1 MVYYS
6 SILFPSEEELD
17 SYDLVDTYPFPL
29 FWRKRLFELPL
40 SDITVLYGNNG
51 SGKSTLLSLIGLLLK
66 AERDVP
72 LYDDTTYKLEGRA
85 YHPFHDFAG
94 MMEARRAVDAY
105 GDKLDEPRTRAFLT
119 SDGLFR
125 KIAARREEN
134 RATRIRR
141 DELRKKRGELA
152 RSAYYFDSLD
162 DLDDLRK
169 RNEALRTT
177 ARSYGLRH
185 GGNLEEERSN
195 GESAVDI
202 FLSILEKDGFYLID
216 EPENCLS
223 LPYQAKV
230 ADIMRYAA
238 FHEKAQLLVATH
250 SPIFLSMEGA
260 SVIDLDEEPPRKK
273 KWTELANVVLLRD
286 FFLSHEKDFDGD

>member
-6 SILFPSEEELD
+6 SILFPNEEKLD

-105 GDKLDEPRTRAFLT
+105 GDKLDAPRTRAFLT

-141 DELRKKRGELA
+141 DEFRKKRGELA
-152 RSAYYFDSLD
+152 RSAYHFDSLD
-162 DLDDLRK
+162 DLDDLWK

-223 LPYQAKV
+223 LSSW
-230 ADIMRYAA
+230 RAA
-238 FHEKAQLLVATH
+238 YPT
-250 SPIFLSMEGA
+250 M
-260 SVIDLDEEPPRKK
+260 RKK
-273 KWTELANVVLLRD
+273 KRGTRPSEARQLSKDSDQLINPRRNPFHGKGRNPLGERRSPVPSTSSSAVALRR
-286 FFLSHEKDFDGD
+286 GR